1 MHFFFYSAPPPPPGR
16 RAASPPSFR
25 RTWQKSMT
33 RCQTDRMHNDGSSRQ
48 HGRQQR
54 AWPGHGHKTK
64 ERKAVGWLGPGRGRV
79 AWPFSQTPARPSFF
93 ERRSHDSEFCVVSV
107 GRRRREFEATSSDVA
122 DGGVAASE
130 YKGAMYQAM
139 HCCREKQGIQQTAIR
154 RRRIRCFLHSP
165 SDANCIFGRPW
176 RADWPDWATAVCL
189 AFSARV
195 PDCRFASN
203 RTVAVR
209 LRGESQQCV
218 LSPLVC
224 RQHGKQNLFFNQRRQ
239 IKRSR

>member
-1 MHFFFYSAPPPPPGR
+1 MARP
-16 RAASPPSFR
+16 
-25 RTWQKSMT
+25 
-33 RCQTDRMHNDGSSRQ
+33 
-48 HGRQQR
+48 
-54 AWPGHGHKTK
+54 WPQDQ

-176 RADWPDWATAVCL
+176 RADSPDWATAVCL

>member
-1 MHFFFYSAPPPPPGR
+1 MTVRLVSMDASSVHGQAMATRPG
-16 RAASPPSFR
+16 
-25 RTWQKSMT
+25 KE
-33 RCQTDRMHNDGSSRQ
+33 
-48 HGRQQR
+48 GR
-54 AWPGHGHKTK
+54 
-64 ERKAVGWLGPGRGRV
+64 WLAGPGRGR

-122 DGGVAASE
+122 DGGVAAAS
-130 YKGAMYQAM
+130 KGAMYQAM
-139 HCCREKQGIQQTAIR
+139 HYCREKQGIQQTAIR

>member
-1 MHFFFYSAPPPPPGR
+1 MARP
-16 RAASPPSFR
+16 
-25 RTWQKSMT
+25 
-33 RCQTDRMHNDGSSRQ
+33 
-48 HGRQQR
+48 
-54 AWPGHGHKTK
+54 WPQDQ
-64 ERKAVGWLGPGRGRV
+64 ERKAVGWLGRGVVELGLFRR
-79 AWPFSQTPARPSFF
+79 PQHGLLFSASLARQ
-93 ERRSHDSEFCVVSV
+93 RILRCL
-107 GRRRREFEATSSDVA
+107 GWTTARIEATSSDVA
-122 DGGVAASE
+122 DGGVAAAS
-130 YKGAMYQAM
+130 KGAMYQAM

-218 LSPLVC
+218 LSTLVC
-224 RQHGKQNLFFNQRRQ
+224 RQHGKQNLFF
-239 IKRSR
+239 

>member
-1 MHFFFYSAPPPPPGR
+1 MARP
-16 RAASPPSFR
+16 
-25 RTWQKSMT
+25 
-33 RCQTDRMHNDGSSRQ
+33 
-48 HGRQQR
+48 
-54 AWPGHGHKTK
+54 WPQDQ
-64 ERKAVGWLGPGRGRV
+64 ERKAVGWLGRGVVELGLFRRPQHGLLFSASLARQRILRCLGWTTARV
-79 AWPFSQTPARPSFF
+79 
-93 ERRSHDSEFCVVSV
+93 
-107 GRRRREFEATSSDVA
+107 EATSPT
-122 DGGVAASE
+122 AAWR
-130 YKGAMYQAM
+130 QASTRGQ
-139 HCCREKQGIQQTAIR
+139 CTRPCTAVERNRVSNKRQVR

>member
-1 MHFFFYSAPPPPPGR
+1 
-16 RAASPPSFR
+16 
-25 RTWQKSMT
+25 MT

-165 SDANCIFGRPW
+165 SDANCIFGRP
-176 RADWPDWATAVCL
+176 
-189 AFSARV
+189 
-195 PDCRFASN
+195 
-203 RTVAVR
+203 
-209 LRGESQQCV
+209 
-218 LSPLVC
+218 
-224 RQHGKQNLFFNQRRQ
+224 
-239 IKRSR
+239 